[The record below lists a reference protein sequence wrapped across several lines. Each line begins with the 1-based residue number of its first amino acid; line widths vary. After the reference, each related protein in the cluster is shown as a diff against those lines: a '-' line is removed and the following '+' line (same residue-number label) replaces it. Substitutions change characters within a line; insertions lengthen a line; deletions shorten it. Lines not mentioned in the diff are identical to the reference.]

1 MLTDFTTYYPTTV
14 NKPVCCWSK
23 NRPGVLSLST
33 IDILGPFILYCGGL
47 SCGLYPIDAPSC
59 DNHKCLQTRPN
70 VPRGGKIAPVEN
82 FWDRHINQ
90 QNRMGD
96 SQNKPSH
103 LWLTGGVSVA
113 VVLIFKRH
121 GLNVL
126 SSHNTW
132 LSLTNF

>member
-1 MLTDFTTYYPTTV
+1 MQAVFVEIDRLFIKYIWKCKELSITKTILKENKVGELMLTDFTTYYPTTV

-90 QNRMGD
+90 
-96 SQNKPSH
+96 
-103 LWLTGGVSVA
+103 
-113 VVLIFKRH
+113 
-121 GLNVL
+121 
-126 SSHNTW
+126 
-132 LSLTNF
+132 